1 VAALFLRNARLSD
14 GGQVDVEIDGSA
26 VRDVRPAAPVES
38 APGTDQLDLTGYL
51 LLPAP
56 AEPHAHLDK
65 VFTWDRTGAQYG
77 GLLDAV
83 RVTTAASA
91 NFTAQD
97 IRARALRMLR
107 MQVRNGV
114 TAVRTHANVC
124 DGADPLLAVRTLVEL
139 REELRDRIDLQVAF
153 LAASDCSDDQLR
165 EAVRV
170 GVDQLGGAPHT
181 WPPDPTEGTVR
192 ILRLAAETGV
202 AVDLHVDEELDP
214 QVGTLAAIAR
224 ETVRLGL
231 AGKVTA
237 SHCVSL
243 GVQPGDVRDEAI
255 AAVRAAGVG
264 IVTNPITNLYLQGR
278 GWPTSPPRGLT
289 AVGALLEA
297 GVTVAGGGDNV
308 RDAFN
313 PMGRGDPLEVAAL
326 LVTAGH
332 LTVEQAYDAVSTG
345 ARTVLQLPAAGVAA
359 GRAADLLAIRAD
371 ALVDAIA
378 EAPADRIT
386 IRAGEVIARTST
398 SGWSELD

>member
-1 VAALFLRNARLSD
+1 VPSLVLRSARIPD
-14 GGQVDVEIDGSA
+14 GRQVDVELDGPVVRA
-26 VRDVRPAAPVES
+26 VGPASLDGPE
-38 APGTDQLDLTGYL
+38 GLDLTGYL

-65 VFTWDRTGAQYG
+65 VFTWPRTGCEYG
-77 GLLDAV
+77 DLLNAV
-83 RVTTAASA
+83 RRTTAASA
-91 NFTAQD
+91 DFTVED
-97 IRARALRMLR
+97 VRARALRMLR
-107 MQVRNGV
+107 MQLRNGV

-124 DGADPLLAVRTLVEL
+124 AGSDPLLAVRALVDL
-139 REELRDRIDLQVAF
+139 REELRGRLDLQVAF
-153 LAASDCSDDQLR
+153 LAAPESSDEQIR
-165 EAVRV
+165 EAARL
-170 GVDQLGGAPHT
+170 GVDHLGGAPHT
-181 WPPDPTEGTVR
+181 WPEPIEGTVR
-192 ILRLAAETGV
+192 ILRLAAETGTS
-202 AVDLHVDEELDP
+202 VDLHVDEELDP
-214 QVGTLAAIAR
+214 EVGTLVVLAR
-224 ETVRLGL
+224 EATRLGL

-243 GVQPGDVRDEAI
+243 GVQAADVRDEAI
-255 AAVRAAGVG
+255 AAARAAGIG

-289 AVGALLEA
+289 AVAPLLAA

-359 GRAADLLAIRAD
+359 GLAADLLAIRAD
-371 ALVDAIA
+371 SLVDAIA